1 MNNAAVMKRIRHSG
15 FTLIELLV
23 VIAIIAVLA
32 SLLLPALSGAKARAR
47 VTVCLNNL
55 HQIGLGTHL
64 YMDDSESRFPKV
76 NHVPDT
82 RLIELFPARMAV
94 GGNDSARSF
103 GGGLPLAKDRLLN
116 QHLSAR
122 DLFRCPDDR
131 GVGHTSH
138 ELEKKVYDGLGYSY
152 FYNGP
157 PLNPSELQANGEAV
171 AAFEGKKESFVR
183 QPALH
188 ILFYEP
194 PARRLNGAYYQWHLA
209 RGPAWI
215 HQPALPQKCAPC
227 LLFVDGHAA
236 LTDFTRHFS
245 KPGAAS
251 IYQPTPN
258 WIWQNAVEPTR

>member
-1 MNNAAVMKRIRHSG
+1 MARHPIQFWRRRPAA

-32 SLLLPALSGAKARAR
+32 SLLLPALSRAKARAR

-55 HQIGLGTHL
+55 HQVGIGAKL
-64 YMDDSESRFPKV
+64 YLDDHEARFPKATFT
-76 NHVPDT
+76 PDT

-94 GGNDSARSF
+94 GGKDATRGFAS
-103 GGGLPLAKDRLLN
+103 GLPMAKDRLLN
-116 QHLSAR
+116 LYLNAR
-122 DLFRCPDDR
+122 ELFRCPDDR

-138 ELEKKVYDGLGYSY
+138 DLEKNVYDGLGYSY

-157 PLNPSELQANGEAV
+157 PLNANQASANTESAE
-171 AAFEGKKESFVR
+171 AFEGKKETFIQ
-183 QPALH
+183 QPTLH
-188 ILFYEP
+188 IFFYEP
-194 PARRLNGAYYQWHLA
+194 PARRLNGAYYQWHLS

-236 LTDFTRHFS
+236 LTDFTRHLAKF
-245 KPGAAS
+245 GAD
-251 IYQPTPN
+251 YQPTPN
-258 WIWQNAVEPTR
+258 WVWQNPAARSPR